1 MYVHIFD
8 CKVCEYVLG
17 QLAVCVS
24 AKALPTA
31 PAQLRCRAMSATW
44 FCPPSAAVLRTSPN
58 VRVVW
63 ESDVESEAES
73 EKSGMYSSSEDEAS
87 AETDNR
93 SLKRAAATHSER
105 PRKWRVGVLGRRA
118 VAEEEEKDE

>member
-1 MYVHIFD
+1 MYVRIFD
-8 CKVCEYVLG
+8 CKVCAHVFD
-17 QLAVCVS
+17 QLATCVS

-31 PAQLRCRAMSATW
+31 PAQLRYLAMSAPW
-44 FCPPSAAVLRTSPN
+44 FCPPSATVIRTSPN

-63 ESDVESEAES
+63 ESDAESEAES